1 MSQQA
6 PQELFAGKYQLVRLL
21 GRGAMGE
28 VWLANEVG
36 PRNFVRQVAL
46 KRLLI
51 TEGISDYARES
62 FVAEAQVI
70 ARLDHPNIVRL
81 IELGESDDR
90 GLYLAL
96 DYIDGTS
103 LDRVIRRG
111 PLSEQAVALIGREVS
126 KALDAVHSMCDETGR
141 NLSVVHRDIS
151 PANILIGRDG
161 RIRLSD
167 FGVARIHGLGGE
179 KTETG
184 VFKGKLPYMPP
195 EQATGAPF
203 DGRADI
209 FSLGIT
215 LFEGLIGGRL
225 RKGETQGQ
233 LIAMI
238 ATERAPRVL
247 EVAPHIRSDL
257 ALTIDQSTEFNP
269 AVRTPSAGHF
279 AGQLHNILHQMGP
292 RAEDAAVAEL
302 VERVAAVSGAQGN
315 AQRQPW
321 SLALSGENQ
330 AYASASA
337 RSVPQPA
344 PSSPGSMRVP
354 GSGPHVGSGPHNLG
368 SGPHSY
374 AQPISFPPDPQG
386 SSDAHAAPSVT
397 RIASIRDAHPPVAP
411 ASNSRAVLFAIV
423 AALILG
429 SGLGAAWILFFSDSP
444 GPGPVAATPS
454 ASNSPGTT
462 TPVAVATVELPN
474 VVPTTQP
481 SSTEEPAASS
491 SKSGR
496 PPSTST
502 SPMPRTTGT
511 QKPTAEEVGTG
522 NGTLQVSVNPWGNV
536 SINGKS
542 YGSTPLGAISL
553 APGTY
558 TVVVTNPDLGATRSA
573 SVKISPGK
581 PAGVRF
587 DLKKSE

>member
-1 MSQQA
+1 
-6 PQELFAGKYQLVRLL
+6 
-21 GRGAMGE
+21 
-28 VWLANEVG
+28 
-36 PRNFVRQVAL
+36 
-46 KRLLI
+46 
-51 TEGISDYARES
+51 
-62 FVAEAQVI
+62 
-70 ARLDHPNIVRL
+70 
-81 IELGESDDR
+81 
-90 GLYLAL
+90 
-96 DYIDGTS
+96 
-103 LDRVIRRG
+103 
-111 PLSEQAVALIGREVS
+111 VALIGREVS

-141 NLSVVHRDIS
+141 NLGVVHRDIS

-215 LFEGLIGGRL
+215 IFEGLLGGRL
-225 RKGETQGQ
+225 RKAETQGQ

-247 EVAPHIRSDL
+247 EVAPQTRSDL
-257 ALTIDQSTEFNP
+257 ALTIDQSTEYNP

-279 AGQLHNILHQMGP
+279 AGQLHNILYQMGP
-292 RAEDAAVAEL
+292 RAEESAIAEL
-302 VERVAAVSGAQGN
+302 VERVVAVSGATQGGG
-315 AQRQPW
+315 QRQPW

-337 RSVPQPA
+337 RSAPQPN
-344 PSSPGSMRVP
+344 PSSPSHSRAQ
-354 GSGPHVGSGPHNLG
+354 GSGPHNLG

-374 AQPISFPPDPQG
+374 ARPISFPPDPQG
-386 SSDAHAAPSVT
+386 GSDAHSAPSVT
-397 RIASIRDAHPPVAP
+397 RIASIRDAHPTAQPT
-411 ASNSRAVLFAIV
+411 SNSKAVVFAIL

-429 SGLGAAWILFFSDSP
+429 SGLGAVWILFFSDSP
-444 GPGPVAATPS
+444 STVATAPTGS
-454 ASNSPGTT
+454 STVVTT
-462 TPVAVATVELPN
+462 TPVAVATIETAAATVTGLPSTAE
-474 VVPTTQP
+474 PT
-481 SSTEEPAASS
+481 ASS
-491 SKSGR
+491 SKSSR
-496 PPSTST
+496 PVSTST
-502 SPMPRTTGT
+502 TPRTTSAP
-511 QKPTAEEVGTG
+511 KASAEEVGTG
-522 NGTLQVSVNPWGNV
+522 PGTLQVSVNPWGNV

-542 YGSTPLGAISL
+542 YGTTPLGAISL
-553 APGTY
+553 PPGTY

-573 SVKISPGK
+573 SVKISAGK

>member
-96 DYIDGTS
+96 DYIDGSS
-103 LDRVIRRG
+103 LDRIIRRG
-111 PLSEQAVALIGREVS
+111 PLSEAAVALIGREVS

-225 RKGETQGQ
+225 RKAETQGQ
-233 LIAMI
+233 LIAII

-247 EVAPHIRSDL
+247 DVAPHTRSDL

-279 AGQLHNILHQMGP
+279 AGQLHNILYQMGP
-292 RAEDAAVAEL
+292 RAEDSAIAEL
-302 VERVAAVSGAQGN
+302 VERVNTVSGATQGGG
-315 AQRQPW
+315 QRQPW

-337 RSVPQPA
+337 RSA
-344 PSSPGSMRVP
+344 PHASPSNPRTH
-354 GSGPHVGSGPHNLG
+354 GSGPHTFGSGPNSL
-368 SGPHSY
+368 
-374 AQPISFPPDPQG
+374 ARPISFPPDPQG
-386 SSDAHAAPSVT
+386 GSDAHSAPSVT
-397 RIASIRDAHPPVAP
+397 RIASIRDAQPAHAP
-411 ASNSRAVLFAIV
+411 STNSRAVFFAIA
-423 AALILG
+423 AALVLG
-429 SGLGAAWILFFSDSP
+429 SGLGATWILFFSDSP
-444 GPGPVAATPS
+444 SAVATAS
-454 ASNSPGTT
+454 ASANVGTT
-462 TPVAVATVELPN
+462 TPVAVATVETTS
-474 VVPTTQP
+474 PTAATP
-481 SSTEEPAASS
+481 PLSSQDPAASAT
-491 SKSGR
+491 KSGR
-496 PPSTST
+496 PISSTST
-502 SPMPRTTGT
+502 PRTTST
-511 QKPTAEEVGTG
+511 PKTAAADEVGTG
-522 NGTLQVSVNPWGNV
+522 PGTLQVSVNPWGNV

-542 YGSTPLGAISL
+542 YGTTPLGAISL
-553 APGTY
+553 PAGTY

-573 SVKISPGK
+573 SVKVLAGK

>member
-96 DYIDGTS
+96 DYIDGSS
-103 LDRVIRRG
+103 LDRIIRRG
-111 PLSEQAVALIGREVS
+111 PLSEAAVALIGREVS

-215 LFEGLIGGRL
+215 LFEGLLGGRL
-225 RKGETQGQ
+225 RKAETQGQ
-233 LIAMI
+233 LIAII

-247 EVAPHIRSDL
+247 DVAPHTRSDL

-279 AGQLHNILHQMGP
+279 AGQLHNILYQMGP
-292 RAEDAAVAEL
+292 RAEDSAIAEL
-302 VERVAAVSGAQGN
+302 VERVNAVSGATQGGG
-315 AQRQPW
+315 QRQPW

-337 RSVPQPA
+337 RSAPHASPSN
-344 PSSPGSMRVP
+344 PSSPRTH
-354 GSGPHVGSGPHNLG
+354 GSGPHTFG
-368 SGPHSY
+368 SGPHSVSR
-374 AQPISFPPDPQG
+374 PISFPPDPQG
-386 SSDAHAAPSVT
+386 SSDTHSAPSVT
-397 RIASIRDAHPPVAP
+397 RIASIRDAQPAP
-411 ASNSRAVLFAIV
+411 APSTSSRAVFFAIA
-423 AALILG
+423 AALVLG
-429 SGLGAAWILFFSDSP
+429 SGLGATWILFFSDAPST
-444 GPGPVAATPS
+444 VATPS
-454 ASNSPGTT
+454 ASASSVGTT
-462 TPVAVATVELPN
+462 TPVAVATVETASPTATSLP
-474 VVPTTQP
+474 V
-481 SSTEEPAASS
+481 SSQEPAASAT
-491 SKSGR
+491 KSGR
-496 PPSTST
+496 SAASTST
-502 SPMPRTTGT
+502 PRTTST
-511 QKPTAEEVGTG
+511 PKTASADEVGTG
-522 NGTLQVSVNPWGNV
+522 PGTLQVSVNPWGNV

-542 YGSTPLGAISL
+542 YGTTPLGAISL
-553 APGTY
+553 PAGTY
-558 TVVVTNPDLGATRSA
+558 KVVVTNPDLGATRSA
-573 SVKISPGK
+573 SVKVLAGK